1 MEDTKIIYH
10 IDDEDTPYLVKV
22 SAPSD
27 KVTLGDFKTALNRPS
42 YKFFFKSVD
51 ADFGVVKEEIT
62 EDSAHLPCFNG
73 KVIAWLVSADSS
85 TKSDNQSG
93 GAGDATHHTKAILGP
108 KNADHGLPTR
118 ASTDESKGGP
128 SNGNAMVKKG
138 TVANRDT
145 REDCDTCAETDSMCS
160 ADHLPPLRNFQDY
173 KHGSRLGKY
182 GQRSQGIYD
191 TSSSMLSSDLESTSF
206 FDSEDESSRFSTAT
220 GTTMSSARYGQR
232 RRQRRRRRLLPI
244 SRVSEDA
251 SSYSSMTDSTMSL
264 NIVTVTL
271 NMDTVNFLGISI
283 VGQSNRAG
291 DGGIYVGSIMRGGA
305 VAQDGRIEPGDML
318 LEVNGISFEDMSN
331 DDAVRVLREQ
341 VQKPGP
347 ITLVV
352 AKCWDPNPK
361 GYFTLSRQEP
371 VRPIDPRAWVLHTNA
386 MTANDGRNAPGS
398 SVMGIPTVSSGF
410 PGGYPLPGGGGGG
423 TGLASLLPQSQSTLS
438 PAASGSSVTT
448 KSLPDSDLGLRG
460 AGGVAGTGTQPSL
473 SLSTDMA
480 IVVRAMLAPDSGL
493 EIHDRT
499 WLKIT
504 IPNAVIGSDLVD
516 WLYAH
521 IEGFTD
527 RRDVR
532 RYASNLLKYGYIQ
545 HTVNKSTFSEQCYYV
560 FTDMNSTTFPSLNL
574 EDLDSVSE
582 IGAVAAGLQSGP
594 PPPAPPQQTGHPGMT
609 PLQVAA
615 GGASQ
620 PFWASGAY
628 SGGPPP
634 QQSMPPVSHFQYPQ
648 PMLFPPT
655 SMGPVVSAAGYPP
668 SDDVQG
674 RMHPGGTVAEQQ
686 GHVHQSGLTSEAL
699 AAVSRGLTGSQSTSG
714 SSGSSSSSSSSSS
727 CSSEKLRT
735 ALGPPSS
742 SSNQITPLNKPTT
755 VHNGPPQLPSS
766 VVVPPSQSASNMSHF
781 PRPVGT
787 ASVHSGSEY
796 AKPCSC
802 LRILRKNSKKTS
814 KKTATTNSNS
824 AQTTSSNPSEGQ
836 EAENKAATA
845 TNTGNAELSVDSPPA
860 TVSGETAVTAG
871 RVSDSSSP
879 SPQQRRSITGGSDG
893 STSAPNAATVDP
905 SSLSQTPPTSRIRGA
920 STASES
926 RSAGSAAAGQL
937 APPAANRLL
946 PPRPVDGGTGGG
958 NSSMSTQANNGAVS
972 AASQQPNLPSSNAT
986 STFRPLQPSNQ
997 LPPVSTRSR
1006 CGVRCR
1012 MPVSLPSGIR
1022 SIDLLPRSRFG
1033 TLPYIQSNRR
1043 NLHSCTLT
1051 RST

>member
-10 IDDEDTPYLVKV
+10 IDDEDTPYLVKI

-93 GAGDATHHTKAILGP
+93 GAGDAAHHTKAILGP
-108 KNADHGLPTR
+108 KTVDHGLTAR
-118 ASTDESKGGP
+118 ASTDESKGVP
-128 SNGNAMVKKG
+128 SNGNAMVKKSTLG
-138 TVANRDT
+138 NRDT

-386 MTANDGRNAPGS
+386 MTANDGRNVPGS

-410 PGGYPLPGGGGGG
+410 PGGYPLPGGSAGGG

-460 AGGVAGTGTQPSL
+460 AGGVAGTGTQPSVSAGGGGGGGAGTSL
-473 SLSTDMA
+473 GGGGGDCFAGSSAGTVIDPNTGLPILPEQLTLSTDMA

-493 EIHDRT
+493 AIHDRT

-582 IGAVAAGLQSGP
+582 IGAVAAARHSMANASNGTAGPYLSGGSGGSGVFGGHTSVQSGP
-594 PPPAPPQQTGHPGMT
+594 PPPAPPTQQTGHPGMT
-609 PLQVAA
+609 PLQAA
-615 GGASQ
+615 AAGASQ

-628 SGGPPP
+628 SGGPQP

-655 SMGPVVSAAGYPP
+655 SMGPVVSAAGYPT

-674 RMHPGGTVAEQQ
+674 RMHSGGAVADQQ
-686 GHVHQSGLTSEAL
+686 GHMHQSGLTSEAL

-727 CSSEKLRT
+727 CSSDKLRS

-742 SSNQITPLNKPTT
+742 SSNQITPMNKPTT
-755 VHNGPPQLPSS
+755 VLNGPPQLPSS
-766 VVVPPSQSASNMSHF
+766 VVVPPSQSASNMPHF
-781 PRPVGT
+781 TRPVGT
-787 ASVHSGSEY
+787 ASVHSGS
-796 AKPCSC
+796 
-802 LRILRKNSKKTS
+802 
-814 KKTATTNSNS
+814 
-824 AQTTSSNPSEGQ
+824 
-836 EAENKAATA
+836 
-845 TNTGNAELSVDSPPA
+845 
-860 TVSGETAVTAG
+860 
-871 RVSDSSSP
+871 
-879 SPQQRRSITGGSDG
+879 
-893 STSAPNAATVDP
+893 
-905 SSLSQTPPTSRIRGA
+905 GA

-946 PPRPVDGGTGGG
+946 PPRPVDGGAGSG
-958 NSSMSTQANNGAVS
+958 NSSMPTQATNCVAPASNQQSNLSLSNASNAFRALQSSSTQLLPVSSASCQKLPTMAGGAVRMS
-972 AASQQPNLPSSNAT
+972 GGGGGGSIADLTFAAAGANSTPQPRIN
-986 STFRPLQPSNQ
+986 
-997 LPPVSTRSR
+997 
-1006 CGVRCR
+1006 
-1012 MPVSLPSGIR
+1012 
-1022 SIDLLPRSRFG
+1022 
-1033 TLPYIQSNRR
+1033 
-1043 NLHSCTLT
+1043 
-1051 RST
+1051 